1 MGKIVNY
8 PEKDITKEIESTE
21 NESAGS
27 GSDDKEVLT
36 REEIANA
43 VGTATESTIRL
54 LSQFKKEGNII
65 LQGKRIK
72 LANKTKL
79 EYISEGV

>member
-1 MGKIVNY
+1 MKPIHQLRILLKRIFGI
-8 PEKDITKEIESTE
+8 D
-21 NESAGS
+21 NEGYIAVS
-27 GSDDKEVLT
+27 LT

-54 LSQFKKEGNII
+54 LSQFKKEGHII

-79 EYISEGV
+79 EYISEGF